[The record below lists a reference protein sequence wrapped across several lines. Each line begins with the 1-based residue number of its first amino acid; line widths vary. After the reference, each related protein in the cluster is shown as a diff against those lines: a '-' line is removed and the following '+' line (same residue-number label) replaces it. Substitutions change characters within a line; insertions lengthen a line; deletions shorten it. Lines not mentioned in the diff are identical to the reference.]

1 MWSRRHNAIF
11 KAVVTIAV
19 SLTVA
24 ACQPTIAREKQ
35 SITNAT

>member
-11 KAVVTIAV
+11 NAVVTIAV

-24 ACQPTIAREKQ
+24 ACQPTITREKQ